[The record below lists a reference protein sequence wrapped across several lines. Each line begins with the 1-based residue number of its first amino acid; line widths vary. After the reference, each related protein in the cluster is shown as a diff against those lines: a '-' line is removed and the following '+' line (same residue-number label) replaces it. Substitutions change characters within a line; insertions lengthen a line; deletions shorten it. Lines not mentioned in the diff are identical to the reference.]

1 MQQVYKRA
9 PTPKC
14 DFNKIAKHLDDCF
27 SIRHIKHRIP
37 LLFTQVSISY
47 LPKSYRKIK
56 FSFYFHTVYTGVF
69 SSCSYRS
76 SYSGRFFSTAIHLS
90 YRFLSSRAYQNI
102 YQVLGI
108 NPGATGSISWV
119 VNIEVLGPRSW
130 GPESWS
136 PGSWIPSYGFRVL
149 DPGSRFLGHG
159 FWVLGPH
166 FRLCLRILIEGLIE
180 VFDTDIDFF
189 LYKYF
194 MKALIIMT

>member
-1 MQQVYKRA
+1 MLAQLLTWSSWYSWSLFFLSSYLSYELKTSHLIENYKQKQPSRGILKKSCSKKMQQVYRRA
-9 PTPKC
+9 PMPKC
-14 DFNKIAKHLDDCF
+14 NFNKVAKHLDDCF

-102 YQVLGI
+102 Y
-108 NPGATGSISWV
+108 
-119 VNIEVLGPRSW
+119 
-130 GPESWS
+130 
-136 PGSWIPSYGFRVL
+136 
-149 DPGSRFLGHG
+149 
-159 FWVLGPH
+159 
-166 FRLCLRILIEGLIE
+166 
-180 VFDTDIDFF
+180 
-189 LYKYF
+189 
-194 MKALIIMT
+194 